1 MINFNS
7 YFVNRISY
15 LNHAPAISYFVNR
28 TLHFELCAS
37 YFVNRTSNFV
47 LNSNHHNYNI

>member
-7 YFVNRISY
+7 YLNRASAISY
-15 LNHAPAISYFVNR
+15 LVNR